1 MYVVVETWT
10 SKPAF
15 FAADKE
21 TRNDL
26 FTGEAEVK

>member
-1 MYVVVETWT
+1 MCVVVETWAST
-10 SKPAF
+10 PAL